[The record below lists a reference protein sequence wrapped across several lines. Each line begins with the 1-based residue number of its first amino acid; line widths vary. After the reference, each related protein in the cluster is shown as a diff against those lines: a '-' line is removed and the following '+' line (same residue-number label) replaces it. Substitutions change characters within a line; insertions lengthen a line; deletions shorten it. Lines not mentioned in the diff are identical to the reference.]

1 MPKETSPALSTLSAR
16 IMNGYHPTR
25 AEVLSMAGSLLSQ
38 DETRGQSEGYIMG
51 GSLNVGSVTIAGDG
65 SQVILT
71 GADGSQVTIPVGGNL
86 ALTLAAPAGLGSPAW
101 VPSGALA
108 WADFKDGI
116 YSAAGGSITTLLG
129 MWDKD
134 FPDPDTFDPASVVA
148 GVGLVHGGANLTDAA
163 VADLLAGF
171 TVAMRATD
179 IDFPVRVTAYDTGFA
194 NEFYGFHKAPNS
206 ELCDLNDLVFDIPT
220 EDSGW
225 HEMKLTITPVKMSMC
240 VDAGPVFTGLPVAG
254 AAFEK
259 ISLLASRSTVDR
271 ILFLTP
277 QDDAVLPSFSV
288 AG

>member
-1 MPKETSPALSTLSAR
+1 
-16 IMNGYHPTR
+16 
-25 AEVLSMAGSLLSQ
+25 
-38 DETRGQSEGYIMG
+38 
-51 GSLNVGSVTIAGDG
+51 
-65 SQVILT
+65 
-71 GADGSQVTIPVGGNL
+71 
-86 ALTLAAPAGLGSPAW
+86 
-101 VPSGALA
+101 
-108 WADFKDGI
+108 
-116 YSAAGGSITTLLG
+116 
-129 MWDKD
+129 
-134 FPDPDTFDPASVVA
+134 
-148 GVGLVHGGANLTDAA
+148 
-163 VADLLAGF
+163 
-171 TVAMRATD
+171 
-179 IDFPVRVTAYDTGFA
+179 VRVTAYDTGFA
-194 NEFYGFHKAPNS
+194 NEFYGFLKAPNS